1 MQRGSEIFEKF
12 VESLDR
18 GRAYFTQKDIE
29 EFEEYRYE
37 LDDLLK
43 RGDLK
48 PAFSI
53 FNRYQASLI
62 DRLNFLLKEIDKGIE
77 NIDFGLPDSI
87 RIDRDELPWP
97 ADDKERDMVWQKRLK
112 AAALSLRLN
121 DKTDQEISE
130 QRSELKEF
138 GFSSAQI
145 LAHMSI
151 HSMLVPPR
159 IKLQE
164 SLVCRSIRIARSADL
179 HELVRHYEL
188 VHKIPRDYAF
198 QVATA
203 HLVTYPKNVCC
214 TWVAVSQ
221 CEILA
226 SITAYRFGRQG
237 LVSWLATCPMARKQ
251 GIGSR
256 LLVNAINYLKD
267 RGVSGIELQSVPEA
281 APFYQKIGFTKEYDV
296 ELWIYPGVT

>member
-1 MQRGSEIFEKF
+1 MNDCQDKEI
-12 VESLDR
+12 VVDCMSNTR
-18 GRAYFTQKDIE
+18 SSR
-29 EFEEYRYE
+29 
-37 LDDLLK
+37 DLLSKALQLQLANCATLCTYKELVWLSSGFKASGANIVLSSASDK
-43 RGDLK
+43 RL
-48 PAFSI
+48 
-53 FNRYQASLI
+53 
-62 DRLNFLLKEIDKGIE
+62 RLMEWISNM
-77 NIDFGLPDSI
+77 
-87 RIDRDELPWP
+87 PWP
-97 ADDKERDMVWQKRLK
+97 FAWL
-112 AAALSLRLN
+112 LWP
-121 DKTDQEISE
+121 DQEISE

-164 SLVCRSIRIARSADL
+164 SLICRSIRIARPADL